1 MLMNYRQ
8 NKRKYSFLIWIL
20 LSAYATMPD
29 ILHAQQDSSIYLYSL
44 PVGSA
49 MAKRAIDRS
58 RIGSWETRDK
68 GITYPDFG
76 NPQKEDYL
84 VYRNSP
90 HEITIGMSLFSNIKL
105 ASSPQEQLL
114 IDDSSLK
121 LIPDDKPPTIMVGYR
136 RWDQQP
142 NKEGRFYDLQLHLLH
157 LTAQQIINAHTSSE
171 PFLIQRGMDIESY
184 RFIASAGQRVRRFH
198 YFIGL
203 ETAYLRSNYKR
214 EATFIFGSL
223 EGVEDIIP
231 NPPNIEQVSENEVLF
246 RQPIGKVSEQ
256 FLNFRLFWQI
266 GYKMPLTDNLS
277 AGIQLNN
284 LIPFNVSLNKPISD
298 KPSYDDTPW
307 LKNYLVDYEVME
319 LIQRDY
325 LQLIL
330 SYHFNRKKRIQN
342 RLGLE

>member
-1 MLMNYRQ
+1 MLMNYLQ
-8 NKRKYSFLIWIL
+8 NKWKYSFLIWVL

-29 ILHAQQDSSIYLYSL
+29 MLHAQLDSSIYSYSL

-58 RIGSWETRDK
+58 RIGSWETYDQ

-76 NPQKEDYL
+76 NSQKDDYL
-84 VYRNSP
+84 VFRNSP

-114 IDDSSLK
+114 IDGSSLK
-121 LIPDDKPPTIMVGYR
+121 LIPDDKPPTIMLGYR

-142 NKEGRFYDLQLHLLH
+142 NKEGRFYDLQLHILH
-157 LTAQQIINAHTSSE
+157 ITAQQTINAYTSSE
-171 PFLIQRGMDIESY
+171 SFLIQRGMDIESY
-184 RFIASAGQRVRRFH
+184 RFIASAGQRLRRFH

-203 ETAYLRSNYKR
+203 ETAYLRSSY
-214 EATFIFGSL
+214 EQEVTFVFESL

-231 NPPNIEQVSENEVLF
+231 NPPNIEQISENEVLF
-246 RQPIGKVSEQ
+246 RQPVGNVSEQ

-284 LIPFNVSLNKPISD
+284 LIPFNVSLNKSISD
-298 KPSYDDTPW
+298 HPSYNDAPW
-307 LKNYLVDYEVME
+307 LKNYLVDYEVIE

-325 LQLIL
+325 LQLVL